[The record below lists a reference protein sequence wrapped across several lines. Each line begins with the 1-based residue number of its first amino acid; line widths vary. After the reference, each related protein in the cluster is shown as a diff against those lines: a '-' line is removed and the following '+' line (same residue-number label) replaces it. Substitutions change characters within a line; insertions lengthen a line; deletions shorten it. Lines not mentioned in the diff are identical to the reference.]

1 MGKGH
6 PDRPHR
12 CQTVLAIRPAVV
24 QPTANVPDGNFA
36 VAVQS
41 LAVGRAASLPQAFDR
56 IERID
61 FGPPIDLVVTLRH
74 LLI

>member
-1 MGKGH
+1 L
-6 PDRPHR
+6 
-12 CQTVLAIRPAVV
+12 LAIRSAVV

-41 LAVGRAASLPQAFDR
+41 LAVGRAAGLPQAFNR

-61 FGPPIDLVVTLRH
+61 PGPPIDLVVTLRH